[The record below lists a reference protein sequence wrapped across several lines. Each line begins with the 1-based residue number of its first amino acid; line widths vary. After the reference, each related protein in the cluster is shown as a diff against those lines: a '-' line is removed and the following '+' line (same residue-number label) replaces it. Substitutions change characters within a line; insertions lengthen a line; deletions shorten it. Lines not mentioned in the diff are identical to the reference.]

1 MTIISTLRWGAAA
14 SLALLLITA
23 CGGGGGDGTSDQ
35 APGTGSISGS
45 VTKGPVASATVMAY
59 GIAAGSMGAQLGSA
73 VTDASGNF
81 TMTVGTH
88 DGPVLLRVNGGSYK
102 DEATGATMAMG
113 SGDVMTA
120 VMPAVSPGA
129 SVNGIQVTPLTSM
142 AQARAQQMAGG
153 MTAANIAAA
162 NAAMGNYFM
171 VSDVL
176 HVHPMNPVAPGSGAG
191 AGADARN
198 YGMTLAA
205 MSQYAKSLNMPFSSG
220 MVTLM
225 VGDASD
231 GMMDGM
237 YGGNRISM
245 SMGGMMG
252 TGMMAPT
259 AGTIGMSTAMAEFMA
274 SAANMSGLTPADMAA
289 LMQRL
294 AGSTGAI

>member
-1 MTIISTLRWGAAA
+1 VGA
-14 SLALLLITA
+14 
-23 CGGGGGDGTSDQ
+23 
-35 APGTGSISGS
+35 GSISGS
-45 VTKGPVASATVMAY
+45 VTKGPVANATVMAW
-59 GIAAGSMGAQLGSA
+59 GIAGGTMGAQLGSA
-73 VTDASGNF
+73 ATDASGNF

-88 DGPVLLRVNGGSYK
+88 DGPVMLRVNGGSYR
-102 DEATGATMAMG
+102 DEATGAIMAMG
-113 SGDVMTA
+113 AGDFMTA
-120 VMPAVSPGA
+120 VVPAMSPGA
-129 SVNGIQVTPLTSM
+129 NVSGIQVTPLTAM

-162 NAAMGNYFM
+162 NAAVGNYFM
-171 VSDVL
+171 VSDIL
-176 HVHPMNPVAPGSGAG
+176 HVHPMNPLEPGSGAG
-191 AGADARN
+191 AGADARD

-225 VGDASD
+225 MSDASD
-231 GMMDGM
+231 GVMDGM
-237 YGGNRISM
+237 SGGNRISM

-252 TGMMAPT
+252 TGMMAST

-294 AGSTGAI
+294 AGSTGAL